1 MQLDMADSRPAADNA
16 PISQSQ
22 MAHHPRE
29 ESAEPAAAIPP
40 SGGLHHRL
48 RRPLLIAV
56 PVLMALAGGAA
67 YLADKPYVSTDDAYV
82 RSTKGSINARV
93 SGQVVEIAVRDNQ
106 FVRKGQLL
114 FRIDPAP

>member
-40 SGGLHHRL
+40 SGGLLHRL

-56 PVLMALAGGAA
+56 PVLMALVAGAGA
-67 YLADKPYVSTDDAYV
+67 LPY
-82 RSTKGSINARV
+82 
-93 SGQVVEIAVRDNQ
+93 
-106 FVRKGQLL
+106 
-114 FRIDPAP
+114 PAP